1 VREIG
6 PHRGPVVW
14 MLGDGA
20 DEPRS
25 GLLRVGQMEVG
36 FPPLKAAKLSM
47 DLTQVLAFSVIAVAL
62 LLLLRCCRSR
72 SPIDSHPE
80 QAMDRRLQEL
90 RDEYITLPTLRRIA
104 EEIRLIVNR
113 GTEPLCL
120 PAPRSGSRADRL

>member
-1 VREIG
+1 
-6 PHRGPVVW
+6 

-20 DEPRS
+20 DPPRS
-25 GLLRVGQMEVG
+25 GLLPVGQMEVG
-36 FPPLKAAKLSM
+36 FPPLHAARLSM

-62 LLLLRCCRSR
+62 LLLGKCCRSWLRR

-120 PAPRSGSRADRL
+120 PPPRPESRADRP